1 MPEWVRMYGP
11 SAVAWLLLLLAP
23 HGRRRQADPSRR
35 MVGLVLSGLAV
46 STTVNT
52 PLVYGLIGDLT
63 GIPNVARLLGHAG
76 MLGVAWA
83 GHAFF
88 HLMDDPGRNPR
99 PGIVRYACYLVAALV
114 AMAVLF
120 AAAPTPVDDVRFA
133 ARYGASPWVLEY
145 WLVYGAAIVPALLGV
160 TREAL
165 RCARLAATATLRAG
179 LRLVVAGAAIATLYQ
194 LHKTLYF
201 AARRLEFAY
210 PPVPLNLDALLP
222 PLSLLLLVI
231 GTTMPGWGPRLKVP
245 EMLEWS
251 GRYLAYRRLR
261 PLWLALYRA
270 VPEIALVPPAAAL
283 SELSPVDLRLRLYRR
298 VIEIRDA
305 RLALLP
311 YFDPDVAAA
320 ARKLAGRKGMTGR
333 DVEVLAE
340 AAMLAAA
347 MQDKERGRRPRL
359 PADAPAVPGGG
370 DLESDTDFLDDVARA
385 YRAHRRKLTRL
396 CAANHEARV

>member
-1 MPEWVRMYGP
+1 MAEWIRMYGP
-11 SAVAWLLLLLAP
+11 SIVAWFLLLLAP
-23 HGRRRQADPSRR
+23 HGRRRQAEPSRR
-35 MVGLVLSGLAV
+35 MVALVLTGLAI

-52 PLVYGLIGDLT
+52 PVVYGLIGELT
-63 GIPNVARLLGHAG
+63 GIPNLARLLGHAG

-88 HLMDDPGRNPR
+88 HLMDEPGRNAR
-99 PGIVRYACYLVAALV
+99 AGIVRYACYLAAALV

-133 ARYGASPWVLEY
+133 ARYGAAPWVLEY
-145 WLVYGAAIVPALLGV
+145 WLVYALAIVPAFVGV
-160 TREAL
+160 TREGL
-165 RCARLAATATLRAG
+165 RCARMAATATLRAG
-179 LRLVVAGAAIATLYQ
+179 LHLVVAGAAVAMAYQ
-194 LHKTLYF
+194 VHKAIYF
-201 AARRLEFAY
+201 AARRLEFSY

-245 EMLEWS
+245 EALEFA

-311 YFDPDVAAA
+311 YFDPEVAAA
-320 ARKLAGRKGMTGR
+320 ARKLAARRGITGR
-333 DVEVLAE
+333 DAEVLAE

-347 MQDKERGRRPRL
+347 THEKERGRSPRL
-359 PADAPAVPGGG
+359 AGDAPTVPGGG
-370 DLESDTDFLDDVARA
+370 DLESDTEFLDGVARA

-396 CAANHEARV
+396 CAASDSVGV